1 MVVKP
6 ALTTLI
12 LILEHVLCWHQSVV
26 ACGLLLSITTATK
39 NSPNPKGCP
48 PIRTIFQSSPEAL
61 VKSTLFGN
69 LEEEKKT
76 NRTIILASV
85 FIKIQLYHIKA
96 G

>member
-69 LEEEKKT
+69 LEEKKP
-76 NRTIILASV
+76 RTIILASV

>member
-6 ALTTLI
+6 VLTTLI

-69 LEEEKKT
+69 LEEKK